1 MFMFVTVRADTGWQ
15 LASGKHAARAWHN
28 GIVGHYFYFLTA
40 QGKMIGEHILSSFHH
55 LEGFW
60 SIFCNLEGFIDYTDE
75 KYYGR
80 KGCFAMCG
88 GGRTEPGGAI
98 HICLL

>member
-1 MFMFVTVRADTGWQ
+1 MITSNKTPALRQSSELPVESVSESAMFMFVTVRADTGWQ

-60 SIFCNLEGFIDYTDE
+60 SIF
-75 KYYGR
+75 
-80 KGCFAMCG
+80 
-88 GGRTEPGGAI
+88 
-98 HICLL
+98 